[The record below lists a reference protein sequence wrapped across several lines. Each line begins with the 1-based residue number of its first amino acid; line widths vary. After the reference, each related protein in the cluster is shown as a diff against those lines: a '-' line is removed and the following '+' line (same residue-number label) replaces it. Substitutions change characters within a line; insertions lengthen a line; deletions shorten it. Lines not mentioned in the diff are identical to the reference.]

1 MAFYGGYGSRDR
13 RGWTP
18 RPGWGRDWRE
28 GGGGAAHQRVGLPG
42 GRGPAHNSSH
52 HSSPTRQE
60 KDYFGLFGSDKA
72 NDEPRSDPPFFPN
85 FSQPPPLPEKI
96 GLFPDFSQP
105 PPLTDQLQ
113 EQEEA
118 ASTSSGSQR
127 KRSRGFEV
135 DEEQES
141 AVTKKAKLS
150 DSKYLLS
157 FKAFLETQNDQI
169 TEEESLAMYRQYKT
183 EYRRQRMLEFF
194 EEHKE
199 EEWMLEVY
207 HPVCKER
214 RRLEE
219 QARVARRA
227 DVFWSMFENK
237 IRGLRLEAGQEEK
250 LIRMMDTFVLRLG
263 NVGGRD
269 VKSEPQLTLDE
280 AVHPDKNL
288 ADQDNLLENLHH
300 PVSLFLPRVPLS
312 VPASLVEQLG
322 RRCPGFQR
330 VALGQV
336 NFRGGSE
343 QHMRKAW
350 ITYDADTNIKQ
361 VTAILHLHF
370 CNLSHRPLQLLTDL
384 LLQGVR
390 KPCWIQARWV

>member
-1 MAFYGGYGSRDR
+1 M
-13 RGWTP
+13 
-18 RPGWGRDWRE
+18 
-28 GGGGAAHQRVGLPG
+28 
-42 GRGPAHNSSH
+42 
-52 HSSPTRQE
+52 
-60 KDYFGLFGSDKA
+60 
-72 NDEPRSDPPFFPN
+72 
-85 FSQPPPLPEKI
+85 
-96 GLFPDFSQP
+96 
-105 PPLTDQLQ
+105 Q

-300 PVSLFLPRVPLS
+300 PVSLFLPQVPLS

-322 RRCPGFQR
+322 RQCPGFQR

-361 VTAILHLHF
+361 VTVILHLHF